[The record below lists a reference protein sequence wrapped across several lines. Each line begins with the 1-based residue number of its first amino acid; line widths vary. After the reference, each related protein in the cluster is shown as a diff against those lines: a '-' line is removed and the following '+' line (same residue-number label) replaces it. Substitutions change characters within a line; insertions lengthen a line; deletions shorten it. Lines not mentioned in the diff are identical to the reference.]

1 MRGPAGD
8 VVITPFGPERV
19 DELQSLWLSLHAHH
33 LSVAPQLAALGAELP
48 ASDFWA
54 RRRTA
59 DLEALRHPC
68 GIGLAAERDG
78 RLVGYAL
85 GYVRRGT
92 GATVWGTPGAVAVL
106 DVLVVAPECRAQ
118 GIGTALLEEFV
129 GAAEARGAR
138 ELELT
143 VVEGN
148 ESAMLF
154 YERHGLVCFSTTFLS
169 PISAVRV
176 RLREKKASE
185 SEIT

>member
-1 MRGPAGD
+1 MSRPAGE

-19 DELQSLWLSLHAHH
+19 DELESLWLSLHAHH
-33 LSVAPQLAALGAELP
+33 LAVAPQLAALGAELP

-59 DLEALRHPC
+59 DLEALRSPG

-106 DVLVVAPECRAQ
+106 DVLVIAPECRAQ

-129 GAAEARGAR
+129 ETAERLGAR
-138 ELELT
+138 QLELT

-148 ESAMLF
+148 QSAMHF
-154 YERHGLVCFSTTFLS
+154 YERHGLVRFSTTFLS
-169 PISAVRV
+169 PISDVRMG
-176 RLREKKASE
+176 LREEARG
-185 SEIT
+185 SEIS